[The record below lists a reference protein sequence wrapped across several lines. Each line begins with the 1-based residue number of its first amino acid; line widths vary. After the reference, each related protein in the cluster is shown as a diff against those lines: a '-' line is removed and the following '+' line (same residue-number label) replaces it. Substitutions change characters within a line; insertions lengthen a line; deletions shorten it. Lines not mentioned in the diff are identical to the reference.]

1 LEWFAENLGWVL
13 RLLAAGCAGMVVEC
27 EWSYRASGGCC
38 CLLLLMI
45 NWSYSRAVQLL
56 SFVIVLWA
64 GHGFGVA
71 CMLLYVWGYAQLEV
85 LSLLQLHAN
94 LLSFSAGPV
103 GRTCI
108 CSCIQLRVPVLICAC
123 ACACVRAC
131 VRVCG
136 VATIGTCAL
145 QGLVQCKACAGV
157 LSQWRVVSAAWQQAC
172 QQPCAMWPLLT
183 SNVGCSNHPGCRMLC
198 LSGQPSPLVC

>member
-1 LEWFAENLGWVL
+1 VL
-13 RLLAAGCAGMVVEC
+13 RLFAAGCAGMVVEC

-85 LSLLQLHAN
+85 LSLLHLHAN

-103 GRTCI
+103 DRACI

-131 VRVCG
+131 VRVC
-136 VATIGTCAL
+136 VWCSHDRHVRPSRTRSM
-145 QGLVQCKACAGV
+145 QGLCWGVVTVAGCV
-157 LSQWRVVSAAWQQAC
+157 GSMAASLPATMRHV
-172 QQPCAMWPLLT
+172 AFAY
-183 SNVGCSNHPGCRMLC
+183 
-198 LSGQPSPLVC
+198 